1 MYRWK
6 ISKKQEDKGWM
17 EICKKPTKNWNSYAS
32 ILITKEWIIQ
42 GDKIVEVAVQNL
54 QKTVDKKYDPKSM
67 SNEEPDIVKIAKYYG
82 GLGNCKALLRELEDC
97 DL

>member
-32 ILITKEWIIQ
+32 ILITNE
-42 GDKIVEVAVQNL
+42 
-54 QKTVDKKYDPKSM
+54 
-67 SNEEPDIVKIAKYYG
+67 NEEPDIIEIAKYYG
-82 GLGNCKALLRELEDC
+82 GLSVCKALLRELEDC